1 MPNKNDPSFQDELDK
16 LKGRINKAHEQQ
28 NPKPEEVPL
37 DATRM
42 SIEMVVGTLVGAFI
56 GYHIDGWLGTMP
68 LFFIVCLLLGLAAGV
83 YNIYKAATQFDEAS
97 QKDVEE

>member
-1 MPNKNDPSFQDELDK
+1 MPEENDPSFEDELKK
-16 LKGRINKAHEQQ
+16 LKTRIDTAHEKQH
-28 NPKPEEVPL
+28 PELQEVPL

-68 LFFIVCLLLGLAAGV
+68 LFFILCLFLGLAAGV
-83 YNIYKAATQFDEAS
+83 YNIYKAATKFDEAPP
-97 QKDVEE
+97 KDSDE